1 MLLSL
6 ATVRQDTSSP
16 GLVVNSWRGEL
27 PERYLLSQHNSFFFL
42 QFVGRGVLSITCTC
56 SDGRARVKVQMQ
68 LVMVAT
74 STVRYAIDK
83 SCSVNLIAS
92 LHCYNIHIV
101 HNITPSPVY
110 AYCNQ
115 QPIANSC
122 IGQYYTIVLC
132 TLLKLLHSNIG
143 SGDIST
149 LTQQCTIV
157 DLFQHYMYT
166 GIFFI
171 KLAIIG

>member
-1 MLLSL
+1 M
-6 ATVRQDTSSP
+6 
-16 GLVVNSWRGEL
+16 
-27 PERYLLSQHNSFFFL
+27 
-42 QFVGRGVLSITCTC
+42 SITCTC
-56 SDGRARVKVQMQ
+56 SDGPGPGQ
-68 LVMVAT
+68 
-74 STVRYAIDK
+74 STNVTGNGRYLQQCMHAIDK

-92 LHCYNIHIV
+92 LRCYNIHIV

-115 QPIANSC
+115 QPITNSC

-132 TLLKLLHSNIG
+132 TLLKMLHLNIG

-166 GIFFI
+166 GIYIF
-171 KLAIIG
+171 L